1 MLRRSSQGCVD
12 CRVQYWLSRGCPR
25 HKLIVGIPSYGR
37 SWTLS
42 SAATAPLSPASGA
55 GTVGPLSGE
64 AGYLMYNEIC
74 ANLAAGWTKVTDG
87 SGRMGPYAY
96 SNTQWV
102 GYDDADSVAIKAQY
116 IVDQKLGG
124 GMFWDLPSDDFDNLC
139 GDGRYPLITTV
150 NNILKTGS
158 TCSNGKSL
166 NN

>member
-1 MLRRSSQGCVD
+1 MQGCAA

-42 SAATAPLSPASGA
+42 SSATAPLSPASGA
-55 GTVGPLSGE
+55 GTAGPLSGE

-74 ANLAAGWTKVTDG
+74 ANLATGWTKVTDG
-87 SGRMGPYAY
+87 AGRMGPYAY